1 MKTFA
6 ELYESMKDTH
16 EYQVEELAF
25 SFTESVLLRME
36 DLGDMTRADLAGRM
50 KVSEAYV
57 SKILKGT
64 SNFTFDSLVKL
75 ARALDCRVAAPTLIP
90 NERHASAQLVS
101 FSRRPKPLPFRPQ
114 SLAVGAGLGT
124 SHDNSNADNSAA
136 AA

>member
-36 DLGDMTRADLAGRM
+36 DLGDMTRTDLAERM

-64 SNFTFDSLVKL
+64 SNFTFDTLVKL
-75 ARALDCRVAAPTLIP
+75 ARALDCRVTPPALLPI
-90 NERHASAQLVS
+90 ERHATSQIVRFA
-101 FSRRPKPLPFRPQ
+101 RRPKMPFRPQ
-114 SLAVGAGLGT
+114 LVSAGIGLGAQ
-124 SHDNSNADNSAA
+124 HDNSNADNSAA